1 MVQKLAK
8 RNHIHTL
15 EYSSRSKLCGL
26 SLNSSEGRDSVADLK
41 TFANNSEEALTH
53 RSVEEHF
60 ILVFNPCYGE
70 EARSAPSPTT
80 RVFVGKIYH
89 TTFSRKEG
97 RHFLPD

>member
-41 TFANNSEEALTH
+41 TFANNSEEAFGGGTLYI
-53 RSVEEHF
+53 SVQP
-60 ILVFNPCYGE
+60 LLRGGG
-70 EARSAPSPTT
+70 A
-80 RVFVGKIYH
+80 VG
-89 TTFSRKEG
+89 
-97 RHFLPD
+97 FLPLKETFLP